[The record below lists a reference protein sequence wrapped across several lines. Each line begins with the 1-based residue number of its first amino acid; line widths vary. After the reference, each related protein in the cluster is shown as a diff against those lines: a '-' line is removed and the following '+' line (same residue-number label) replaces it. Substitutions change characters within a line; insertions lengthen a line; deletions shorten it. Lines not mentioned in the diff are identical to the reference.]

1 MHVHCVAN
9 KTRSNNRTPGLFPR
23 PCIFPCVI
31 EAAMPFKFFY
41 LACYL
46 VSKLQDWFLENKY
59 KSTIAYDQ
67 IVPSSRQNYGPCG
80 HEFNNFDRGLPPN
93 LYARCPEL
101 EGILNIILIFT
112 ENSRSFWGEGPF
124 LDNISMIENLLV
136 AKIHDMRFN
145 NNHPYLYMKIF
156 CQ

>member
-1 MHVHCVAN
+1 M
-9 KTRSNNRTPGLFPR
+9 
-23 PCIFPCVI
+23 
-31 EAAMPFKFFY
+31 
-41 LACYL
+41 
-46 VSKLQDWFLENKY
+46 
-59 KSTIAYDQ
+59 
-67 IVPSSRQNYGPCG
+67 
-80 HEFNNFDRGLPPN
+80 
-93 LYARCPEL
+93 PEL

-124 LDNISMIENLLV
+124 LDNVSMIENLLV